1 MSRLF
6 KTLNACMIQ
15 WALSNDRRERS
26 SREEKLG
33 ERIEKLE
40 SKYWPIPRK
49 TSIQYHKEPGK
60 KGGKPR
66 RKNTNS

>member
-40 SKYWPIPRK
+40 SKIDKVLANTQENKHTIPQGTGKEGWK
-49 TSIQYHKEPGK
+49 TPEK
-60 KGGKPR
+60 
-66 RKNTNS
+66 